1 RRCRRG
7 REMRVDVA
15 TVTPILAGGRSDA
28 IAVMVP
34 DGPVITYGRLRE
46 LGEEASRGLASFGIG
61 SGDRVAMVFPSGPE
75 AVVLFLAA
83 ANIAT
88 ACPLN
93 LAYTETEFDYYLEDI
108 GARFLIVPPG
118 DAAAARAAFDSGTLI
133 EADIDRDGRLSLN
146 GQTAKA
152 GAATISQSTAD
163 DIALVLHTSGTT
175 SRPKR
180 VP

>member
-1 RRCRRG
+1 
-7 REMRVDVA
+7 MSN
-15 TVTPILAGGRSDA
+15 VTSILAGGRSDA

-46 LGEEASRGLASFGIG
+46 LVEEASRRLASFGIG

-93 LAYTETEFDYYLEDI
+93 PAYTETEFRYYLEDI
-108 GARFLIVPPG
+108 GARFLLVPQG
-118 DAAAARAAFDSGTLI
+118 DSAAARGAFDLGTLI
-133 EADIDRDGRLSLN
+133 EVDIVRDGRLSLKSP
-146 GQTAKA
+146 AVMA

-163 DIALVLHTSGTT
+163 D
-175 SRPKR
+175 
-180 VP
+180 